1 MSDLYIVGVHN
12 PEHAS
17 RTVDFAVSLAKKSGA
32 ALHFVQVIEWSP
44 YSFHTPEELAQ
55 RHKRR
60 DEEISRAL
68 AIVQPIADKANAS
81 GMTATCEVHHGH
93 AGEILC
99 EIAKDK
105 KADQIII
112 GRTGSSSLTQRLLG
126 GLAIT
131 LAQIS
136 PVPITIVP

>member
-1 MSDLYIVGVHN
+1 MSDILIVGVHN
-12 PEHAS
+12 PAHVS
-17 RTVDFAVSLAKKSGA
+17 RTVDFAVSQAKKSGA
-32 ALHFVQVIEWSP
+32 ELHFVQVIEWSP
-44 YSFHTPEELAQ
+44 YSFHTAEELAE

-60 DEEISRAL
+60 DQEIERAL
-68 AIVQPIADKANAS
+68 AIVKPIADKVNAS
-81 GMTATCEVHHGH
+81 GGTATCEVRHGH

-99 EIAKDK
+99 EIAKNK
-105 KADQIII
+105 KATQIVI

-136 PVPITIVP
+136 PVPLTIVP